1 MKGKNRRAA
10 VPRSAGREQKKGT
23 PTGVPFTHG
32 AGYGNRTRLCGLGSD
47 HSTDELTLRGKGII
61 ADCPGNFNTQ
71 FAELFR
77 QLPHSYFPT
86 GAMIDA
92 FCVDKPTG
100 KRRIHC
106 AGSSG
111 IGLDC
116 RKKGGLLKKPPNIIA
131 AVIDTLGPHGY
142 RTCVFGCTGQIT
154 EGYDLP
160 QKEEDQDFRQRH
172 PADAV

>member
-1 MKGKNRRAA
+1 MKGKSRRAA
-10 VPRSAGREQKKGT
+10 VPRSAGRGQKKGT
-23 PTGVPFTHG
+23 PTGVPFTYG

-47 HSTDELTLRGKGII
+47 HSTDELTLHGKNII
-61 ADCPGNFNTQ
+61 ADSPGNFNTQ

-77 QLPHSYFPT
+77 QLPPSYFPT

-100 KRRIHC
+100 RRRIHC

-116 RKKGGLLKKPPNIIA
+116 KKKGGLLKKSPQYHCSCDRYPWTSRLPNVRIWLYGA
-131 AVIDTLGPHGY
+131 NY
-142 RTCVFGCTGQIT
+142 RRI
-154 EGYDLP
+154 
-160 QKEEDQDFRQRH
+160 
-172 PADAV
+172 